1 MLTLASNER
10 IPLNPSMRL
19 MLEIGHLREA
29 NPSTVSRAGIL
40 FVNPADLGWNPWVV
54 LLELSLRMYMHLH
67 SYVAVVKW
75 RTELMYMMKN
85 KKNVRIRWPP
95 NLTYLSISQTNLFS
109 TYFPSYTHHFV
120 HSYIPLI
127 LFKIC
132 ACFLVCTLPGRS
144 SCYKYLQNG
153 RGSLWRQFEEVVRL
167 AEGDKKK
174 NS

>member
-54 LLELSLRMYMHLH
+54 LLELSLRVPMHLH

-75 RTELMYMMKN
+75 KTEFMYILKN
-85 KKNVRIRWPP
+85 KKIKDK
-95 NLTYLSISQTNLFS
+95 LTT
-109 TYFPSYTHHFV
+109 
-120 HSYIPLI
+120 
-127 LFKIC
+127 
-132 ACFLVCTLPGRS
+132 
-144 SCYKYLQNG
+144 
-153 RGSLWRQFEEVVRL
+153 
-167 AEGDKKK
+167 
-174 NS
+174 